1 MLSMGNAMSQET
13 DSNDEDEMDVTMRLM
28 GNAEAELPDAVT
40 KTITLPDAVLLHNAE
55 SPAVAASKH
64 GMTTATANKPGREE
78 DLEKADAAREQTRRR
93 MTGKRTAAQ
102 KTGLNRHPGRKI
114 RVRQVDHRAKTRPQI
129 PVLDATIL
137 PGIERE
143 ILLPGRLR

>member
-1 MLSMGNAMSQET
+1 MVLGLAFMLSMGNAMSQET

-78 DLEKADAAREQTRRR
+78 DLEKADAARERASEMSNQ
-93 MTGKRTAAQ
+93 AQ
-102 KTGLNRHPGRKI
+102 NDRETHGRSEDRPEPPPRPENPG
-114 RVRQVDHRAKTRPQI
+114 P
-129 PVLDATIL
+129 
-137 PGIERE
+137 PGGP
-143 ILLPGRLR
+143 PGQN